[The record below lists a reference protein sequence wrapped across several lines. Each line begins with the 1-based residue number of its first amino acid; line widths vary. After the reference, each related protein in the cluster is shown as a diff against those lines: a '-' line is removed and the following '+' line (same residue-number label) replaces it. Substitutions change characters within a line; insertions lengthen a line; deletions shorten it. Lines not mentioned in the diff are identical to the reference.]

1 MLFST
6 PYSVTPSQLE
16 LAKLSDFGNTFKSTI
31 NKSTGNFFY
40 DPWVISDEYKNT
52 VWNDILNT
60 LPFSIGEAR
69 VILLKPGQCYQSHSD
84 IDDRYHLNI
93 TGDFNYLI
101 DLDSEIMYR
110 NNNDCKWYD
119 LDTSARHT
127 AMNVGETVRVQLVV
141 RKLLLNNVLNEPVK
155 VKLSSITLSPDDARY
170 KFDDVI
176 SGWLNRANKTGIINE
191 FSPSLTHV
199 TFNIENSCLIELEQI
214 IPTEFSLEII

>member
-1 MLFST
+1 MLLNT
-6 PYSVTPSQLE
+6 PFHISKSQLI
-16 LAKLSDFGNTFKSTI
+16 LARNSDFGDTFKSTI
-31 NKSTGNFFY
+31 NKPTGNFFY
-40 DPWVISDEYKNT
+40 DPWIISDEYKDT

-60 LPFSIGEAR
+60 LPVSKGEAR

-101 DLDSEIMYR
+101 DLDSETMYR

-119 LDTSARHT
+119 LDTSSRHT

-176 SGWLNRANKTGIINE
+176 SGWLNRANKTGIIND
-191 FSPSLTHV
+191 FNPSLTHV
-199 TFNIENSCLIELEQI
+199 TFNIENNCLIELEKI
-214 IPTEFSLEII
+214 IPIDFRLEIL

>member
-1 MLFST
+1 MLLPT
-6 PYSVTPSQLE
+6 TYSITKSQLE
-16 LAKLSDFGNTFKSTI
+16 LARNTDFGDTFKSTI
-31 NKSTGNFFY
+31 NKSSGNFFY
-40 DPWVISDEYKNT
+40 DPWIISDEYKDT

-60 LPFSIGEAR
+60 LPLAKGEAR

-93 TGDFNYLI
+93 TGNFNYLI

-119 LDTSARHT
+119 LDTSSRHT
-127 AMNVGETVRVQLVV
+127 AMNVGETVRVQLAV

-199 TFNIENSCLIELEQI
+199 TFNIEKSCLIELENI
-214 IPTEFSLEII
+214 MPTEFSLELI

>member
-1 MLFST
+1 MLLNT
-6 PYSVTPSQLE
+6 PYRITESQLE
-16 LAKLSDFGNTFKSTI
+16 LAKMSDFGDIFKSTI
-31 NKSTGNFFY
+31 NKSTGRFFY

-101 DLDSEIMYR
+101 DLDSETMYR
-110 NNNDCKWYD
+110 NHNDCKWYM
-119 LDTSARHT
+119 LDTNTRHT
-127 AMNVGETVRVQLVV
+127 AMNVGEKVRVQLVV
-141 RKLLLNNVLNEPVK
+141 RKLLTHNRLTDPIT
-155 VKLSSITLSPDDARY
+155 VKLSSSTLNSDDARY

-176 SGWLNRANKTGIINE
+176 SGWLNRANKTGIIDN
-191 FSPSLTHV
+191 FSFLITQV
-199 TFNIENSCLIELEQI
+199 IFDIENSCLSEFKKI
-214 IPTEFSLEII
+214 IPTEFSLEIL